1 MVFKKSFF
9 RSNPQPVTKSLFDSR
24 YEVLDILINVYGKAV
39 IKAYDWK
46 RKRFVALKTRT
57 FDSPSM
63 ILNDDFLRRW
73 RRMIKYG
80 KKLHHSNIL
89 PILDDGLDS
98 IRHQIYYTT
107 YYIPGYHLGD
117 YDFIK
122 NFSFDERLSIAI
134 DAAKALHYAHSKMI
148 IHRDIKPQNILIDYN
163 GKAYLTDFG
172 SARFELDPITKSGT
186 TLGTPKYMSPEQ
198 IRGEKLDWRSDIFSL
213 GTVYYMLFT
222 GRFPFEGKNSYE
234 ISYHIIHGDKPTSPV
249 RYDSSLPEDISDIIL
264 AMLKK
269 DLDDRI
275 VDLSEMIGIMEK
287 YKTNRN

>member
-1 MVFKKSFF
+1 M
-9 RSNPQPVTKSLFDSR
+9 PATKNLFDSR
-24 YEVLDILINVYGKAV
+24 YEVLDILTDVYGKAV
-39 IKAYDWK
+39 IKAYDWNK
-46 RKRFVALKTRT
+46 TRFVALKTRR

-63 ILNDDFLRRW
+63 ILNDDFHRRW
-73 RRMIKYG
+73 RRMIKFG
-80 KKLHHSNIL
+80 KKLQHSNIL
-89 PILDDGLDS
+89 SILDDGLDS
-98 IRHQIYYTT
+98 ERHQIYYTT
-107 YYIPGYHLGD
+107 YYIPGHHLGD
-117 YDFIK
+117 SEYIM
-122 NFSFDERLSIAI
+122 NFSFNERLSIAI
-134 DAAKALHYAHSKMI
+134 DAARALHYAHNKRI

-234 ISYHIIHGDKPTSPV
+234 ISYHIIHGNKPVTPIE
-249 RYDSSLPEDISDIIL
+249 YDSSLPDDISDIIL

-269 DLDDRI
+269 DLDDRN
-275 VDLSEMIGIMEK
+275 VDLSVMISTMEK
-287 YKTNRN
+287 YKT